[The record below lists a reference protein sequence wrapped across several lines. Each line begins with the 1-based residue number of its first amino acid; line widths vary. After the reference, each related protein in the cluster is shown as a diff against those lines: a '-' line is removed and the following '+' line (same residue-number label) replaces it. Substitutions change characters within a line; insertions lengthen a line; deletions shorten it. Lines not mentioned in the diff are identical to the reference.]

1 MFISHIDYK
10 LFLLINNYVEKSG
23 IIDNIMIFFAEYAQY
38 TFPLLLIMLCLT
50 KQVNSKVATFQVI
63 LAFSL
68 TYTINK
74 LFKLFIY
81 RDRPFI
87 SHVDINQLVEHT
99 ANSSFPSNHAT
110 SAFVIAMTIWFFY
123 KRLGTACLILAIFIS
138 FSRVWVGVHYPF
150 DVLAGATLGVLNA
163 LILQYFI
170 SKNKDKL
177 YKFLS

>member
-1 MFISHIDYK
+1 MFISHIDHK
-10 LFLLINNYVEKSG
+10 LFLLINNHVEKSG

-38 TFPLLLIMLCLT
+38 MFPLLLIMLCLT
-50 KQVNSKVATFQVI
+50 KQVNSKFATFQVI

-68 TYTINK
+68 TYTKIK

-150 DVLAGATLGVLNA
+150 DVLAGATLGIFNA
-163 LILQYFI
+163 LILHYFI

-177 YKFLS
+177 YKVLS